1 MSQIIEFMGLPGSGK
16 STLATR
22 LLADAPDLSTSESAL
37 LQCYKHRQRGLARAL
52 VNLLPPVLWKG
63 RIEAQ
68 ETTVALHAFSC
79 AYPELMRITFDVVVR
94 ANMPADWR
102 SCVLYAMLK
111 RFGNHHLMATESDA
125 RGAVVVE
132 EGLALGLITLIGSLP
147 VARPCDA
154 DIVAYVEKMPHLS
167 EIVYVKADIA
177 QCATRLLQRAELPL
191 LWAGS
196 SRDELE
202 AQLTFSQSI
211 FDRAVPL
218 LMERGISVCTV
229 ENQDGSLDSVSTA
242 VRQFTVSCMQ
252 MKGESERA

>member
-22 LLADAPDLSTSESAL
+22 LLADAPDLSSSESAL

-68 ETTVALHAFSC
+68 ETTAALHAFSC

-111 RFGNHHLMATESDA
+111 RFGDHHLIATDSTV

-132 EGLALGLITLIGSLP
+132 EGLALGLITVMGSLP
-147 VARPCDA
+147 VDCPCDA
-154 DIVAYVEKMPHLS
+154 DIVAYVEKMPQLS
-167 EIVYVKADIA
+167 GIVYVKADVT

-191 LWAGS
+191 LWAGC
-196 SRDELE
+196 SRAELE
-202 AQLTFSQSI
+202 AQLSFSQSI

-218 LMERGISVCTV
+218 LIERGMSVCTV
-229 ENQDGSLDSVSTA
+229 ENQDGSLVSVSTA
-242 VRQFTVSCMQ
+242 VRQFAASCILT
-252 MKGESERA
+252 KGESEHA